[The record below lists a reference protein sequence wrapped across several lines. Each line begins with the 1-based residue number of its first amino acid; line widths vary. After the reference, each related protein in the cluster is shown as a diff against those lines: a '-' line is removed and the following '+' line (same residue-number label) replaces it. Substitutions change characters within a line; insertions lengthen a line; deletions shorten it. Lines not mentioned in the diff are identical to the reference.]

1 MYDRGIGKW
10 ILPQPEDTKEYIK
23 IPKFGR
29 LAPFGYKEDEE
40 EGWLAPIP
48 SELDALEE
56 AKKHLKQYSLREV
69 AAWLSRKTGRS
80 ITATGLKER
89 IKYEQS
95 NKRKASAYR
104 RLALLYEEAL
114 RKAKLYEEK
123 VGAYKERSSTSTT
136 STASGRASTT
146 TVGSGGSTGRGSSCH
161 I

>member
-114 RKAKLYEEK
+114 RKTKLYEEK
-123 VGAYKERSSTSTT
+123 VGAYKERNSASTSAGARASSSVSSTATT
-136 STASGRASTT
+136 
-146 TVGSGGSTGRGSSCH
+146 
-161 I
+161 